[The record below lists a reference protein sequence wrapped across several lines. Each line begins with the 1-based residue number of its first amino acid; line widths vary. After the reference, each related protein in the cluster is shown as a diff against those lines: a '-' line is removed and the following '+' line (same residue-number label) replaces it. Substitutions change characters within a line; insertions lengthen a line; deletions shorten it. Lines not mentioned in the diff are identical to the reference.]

1 MPLLQDLVMDQDQ
14 KHKVLQVLSVC
25 SDQQRSRAYQA
36 LLCLLQ
42 ITVKQI
48 QQVIMEEKKFKNGM
62 EFHQQ
67 KLYNYYSQPLD
78 LSKDDRV
85 SGTYA
90 WIALLSA
97 VLAYDIYAIKHK
109 RAETLTRAFWRNTE
123 KTKTGIIP
131 VALWGV
137 ATVHLI
143 AEKRIRRM
151 AFVNK

>member
-1 MPLLQDLVMDQDQ
+1 
-14 KHKVLQVLSVC
+14 
-25 SDQQRSRAYQA
+25 
-36 LLCLLQ
+36 
-42 ITVKQI
+42 
-48 QQVIMEEKKFKNGM
+48 MEEKKFKNGM

-109 RAETLTRAFWRNTE
+109 KAETLTRAFWRNTE